1 MVKRRLQTSTP
12 APVAR
17 ASARADYQRRLFAT
31 RKPVTFNDKILY
43 KMLRDHRPLLTTFA
57 DKVTARAYVADRLG
71 DDVLP
76 KLLAVTATPAE
87 LPRLGLPEHFALKAS
102 HASGGVVL
110 VSDTADPDALLPD
123 PDTYWPRVSVRPEN
137 LDWDELVRVCEAWLA
152 RLYGG
157 GPYREWAYVDIPRR
171 ILVEELL
178 RDAGGGV
185 PVDYKFFVFN
195 GTCRLAQV
203 DSSRYGAHRQNFFTP
218 DWTPLAVELAA
229 PPADVVPERP
239 HSLAHD
245 RDRRAARPETDL
257 VRVDLY
263 DIDGHAV
270 FGELTSYVLGGQY
283 RFRPPEFDRQVGDW
297 WTVPRSYR

>member
-1 MVKRRLQTSTP
+1 M
-12 APVAR
+12 
-17 ASARADYQRRLFAT
+17 
-31 RKPVTFNDKILY
+31 TFNDKILY

-57 DKVTARAYVADRLG
+57 DKVAARGHVADRLG

-203 DSSRYGAHRQNFFTP
+203 DSSHSAGTGRTSSRPTGHR
-218 DWTPLAVELAA
+218 
-229 PPADVVPERP
+229 
-239 HSLAHD
+239 S
-245 RDRRAARPETDL
+245 
-257 VRVDLY
+257 
-263 DIDGHAV
+263 
-270 FGELTSYVLGGQY
+270 
-283 RFRPPEFDRQVGDW
+283 
-297 WTVPRSYR
+297 RSS